1 MMMTIP
7 GLRPVSRA
15 ILLRH
20 KSRVSCDD
28 GLLIMRTYQPPPG
41 WIASPSTMAVPRS
54 RAGRYLLTRSY
65 GSTTSAASGGALNMD
80 ALKEVRSRSG
90 APIVDCKKALNATN
104 NDVATALDWLRE
116 HGAARASSKVQGR
129 ATNEGLV
136 ATALSADGRHGSI
149 VHVSSET
156 DFAGRSDKFVDL
168 ATGVAQIALRQALT
182 SANQSSGALLASDA
196 LLGMSDGATGR
207 TVQDLLDD
215 AVVAIRENMGVEY
228 AATMRC
234 SDDDDDDADAG
245 TSAVVGYVHNRVGG
259 SGGGG
264 GGGTSSAAGTAA
276 ALVLVRSIDPQATAE
291 RLQSVGKKLAMH
303 VVAARPQYLSPD
315 DVPPDVIQRER
326 DILMKQEDGTGKAPE
341 IVERIVQGR
350 LRKFYEGVCLLE
362 QPHFVEDKN
371 PKVGPYLAGQ
381 GIAVERFEV
390 RFVGS

>member
-1 MMMTIP
+1 MMMAIP
-7 GLRPVSRA
+7 GLRPASRA
-15 ILLRH
+15 MLLRH

-28 GLLIMRTYQPPPG
+28 GLIFMSTYQPPPG

-54 RAGRYLLTRSY
+54 CHGGQCKYLLTRSY
-65 GSTTSAASGGALNMD
+65 GSTTSAASSGALNME

-116 HGAARASSKVQGR
+116 HGAAKASSKVQGR

-168 ATGVAQIALRQALT
+168 ATGVAQIALQQALLT
-182 SANQSSGALLASDA
+182 SANRSNGAVLASDA
-196 LLGMSDGATGR
+196 LLGMSDSATGR

-234 SDDDDDDADAG
+234 SDDDDADAG
-245 TSAVVGYVHNRVGG
+245 TTAVVGYVHNRV
-259 SGGGG
+259 G

-315 DVPPDVIQRER
+315 DVPPDVVQHER
-326 DILMKQEDGTGKAPE
+326 DILMKQEDGTGKSPE
-341 IVERIVQGR
+341 IIERIVQGR

-390 RFVGS
+390 RFIGS